1 MNQTTRPTRLGVAGL
16 GTVGG
21 GLLRLIADDAR
32 LGRLGVALSV
42 TGVSARD
49 RHRERDVS
57 VDAYA
62 WYDDPVALATAEET
76 DVFVELMGGADGPA
90 LAATRAALSAG
101 KPVVTA
107 NKAMIATH
115 GAALAR
121 LAERSGAALRYEA
134 AVGGGTPVIR
144 GLRDGL
150 SACAPQTIAG
160 ILNGTCN
167 FILSQMAETG
177 RPFADVLKEAQDL
190 GFAEADPSF
199 DVGGVDA
206 AHKLAILATLAFD
219 SEVALGD
226 VATTGIEG
234 VSADDLEEAR
244 RLGRGIKLLGVATL
258 IEGRMAL
265 RVCPALIAATS
276 PLARAQGPE
285 NVFIIDAEPV
295 GRVGFTGPGAGADAT
310 AAAVAADLVTLARG
324 ATGPVFAT
332 QADRLRALPGDGAGA
347 LVNAYYLRVPL
358 RDEPGALAAIASTL
372 GAHGVSVDQVAQRPR
387 GEDRQDLVVVTH
399 PCRADTMARAR
410 AALADSDVP
419 TAAPAAFPIADASY
433 F

>member
-1 MNQTTRPTRLGVAGL
+1 MTAARRLGVAGL

-21 GLLRLIADDAR
+21 GLLRLLADDAR
-32 LGRLGVALSV
+32 LGRLGVGFQV
-42 TGVSARD
+42 TGVSARN
-49 RHRERDVS
+49 RTRARP
-57 VDAYA
+57 VDTSGFT
-62 WYDDPVALATAEET
+62 WHDDPVALATAPDT

-90 LAATRAALSAG
+90 LDATRAALAAG

-115 GAALAR
+115 GPDLAR
-121 LAERSGAALRYEA
+121 LAEANGAALRYEA

-150 SACAPQTIAG
+150 SACATQTIAG
-160 ILNGTCN
+160 VLNGTCN
-167 FILSQMAETG
+167 FILTQMAETG

-199 DVGGVDA
+199 DVGGIDA

-226 VATTGIEG
+226 VATTGITD
-234 VSADDLEEAR
+234 VSADDLAEAH

-258 IEGRMAL
+258 VEGRMAL
-265 RVCPALIAATS
+265 RVGPALIAATS

-285 NVFIIDAEPV
+285 NVFIIDADPV

-332 QADRLRALPGDGAGA
+332 SAERLRTLPGDGAGA

-358 RDEPGALAAIASTL
+358 RDEPGALARVAGLL
-372 GAHGVSVDQVAQRPR
+372 GRHGVSLDQVAQRAR
-387 GEDRQDLVVVTH
+387 GEERQDLVVVTH
-399 PCRADTMARAR
+399 RCRADTMAAAR
-410 AALADSDVP
+410 ADLAGDA
-419 TAAPAAFPIADASY
+419 TLAGAPAIFPIADDSY

>member
-1 MNQTTRPTRLGVAGL
+1 MTRTRRLGVAGL
-16 GTVGG
+16 GVVGG
-21 GLLRLIADDAR
+21 GLLRLITSDAR
-32 LGRLGVALSV
+32 LGRLGVSFEV
-42 TGVSARD
+42 TGVSARN
-49 RHRERDVS
+49 RTRARDVAI
-57 VDAYA
+57 DAYA
-62 WYDDPVALATAEET
+62 WHDDPVGLAVSDET

-90 LAATRAALSAG
+90 LDATRAALEAG

-115 GAALAR
+115 GADLAR
-121 LAERSGAALRYEA
+121 LAERTGAALRYEA

-167 FILSQMAETG
+167 FILSQMNETR
-177 RPFADVLKEAQDL
+177 RPFTDVLKEAQAL

-199 DVGGVDA
+199 DVGGIDA

-219 SEVALGD
+219 SEVSLDD
-226 VATTGIEG
+226 VATTGIED
-234 VSADDLEEAR
+234 VAADDLDEAR
-244 RLGRGIKLLGVATL
+244 RLGHGIKLLGVATL
-258 IEGRMAL
+258 IEGRMGL
-265 RVCPALIAATS
+265 RVCPALIAETS

-285 NVFIIDAEPV
+285 NVFIIDADPV

-332 QADRLRALPGDGAGA
+332 KADRLRRLPGDGAGA
-347 LVNAYYLRVPL
+347 LVNAYYLRLPL
-358 RDEPGALAAIASTL
+358 RDEPGALARVAVTL
-372 GAHGVSVDQVAQRPR
+372 GEHAVSVNQIAQRDR
-387 GEDRQDLVVVTH
+387 GEGRQDLVIVTH
-399 PCRADTMARAR
+399 LVRADVMARAR
-410 AALADSDVP
+410 EALARDERL
-419 TAAPAAFPIADASY
+419 AGAPSVFPVADGSY